1 MIKLTREQLLRS
13 EDGLK
18 ILSEQKLPIGVAF
31 RINKIIKKVADVFQ
45 ETHSIRN
52 EIIERYATKNEQG
65 EIDID
70 KETSAFTVSEENRS
84 GFVEEMAIMLAE
96 QCEIMGEPIEIDL
109 LKDVNLSSQ
118 DLTKLEPFLLLE

>member
-1 MIKLTREQLLRS
+1 MCFKRPTLLEMKLLNVMLQ
-13 EDGLK
+13 
-18 ILSEQKLPIGVAF
+18 
-31 RINKIIKKVADVFQ
+31 
-45 ETHSIRN
+45 
-52 EIIERYATKNEQG
+52 KNEQG